1 MKKLLSGLIAASMLF
16 ALCACGG
23 TAQPQNPQTPS
34 GGSGTSSTPPAGGGQ
49 TYNLTFS
56 VMQIESDPAGESAAR
71 IVEKVAERTNN
82 NVVLTPYYNGQLGDY
97 AAVMTEIQMG
107 TIDMAYQ
114 SFSTEIDPVLN
125 ITNVPYSATDWDQV
139 KKLWAPGSY
148 PYQVLDERFANLG
161 VKFLSPVFYGFM
173 GIGGTDIGDFSDI
186 LDPNIKQDALLR
198 VPVMESYVTLG
209 QAMGFRTTTLPWGDL
224 YSALQTGIA
233 DGCIGASASNVW
245 LSFGDVINTYI
256 DMNYVMEIG
265 VGIMNLDKFNALPEE
280 YRQTILEVFEEERV
294 LQADARAQWDKDAV
308 EQMAQANI
316 STYQPTAE
324 ELEPMAEHIRE
335 VCWPYYAELLG
346 QDVLDQ
352 YLEAVEALK

>member
-1 MKKLLSGLIAASMLF
+1 MKKLLSSLIAMSMLVT
-16 ALCACGG
+16 LCACGG
-23 TAQPQNPQTPS
+23 QAQTPS
-34 GGSGTSSTPPAGGGQ
+34 KGSAQSNSSDNGGQ
-49 TYNLTFS
+49 TYNLKFS

-71 IVEKVAERTNN
+71 IVEKVAQRTDNK
-82 NVVLTPYYNGQLGDY
+82 VILTPYYNGQLGDY

-107 TIDMAYQ
+107 TIDLAYQ

-139 KKLWAPGSY
+139 KALWAPGSY
-148 PYQVLDERFANLG
+148 PYQVLDEHFAALG

-173 GIGGTDIGDFSDI
+173 GIGGTDIGSFSDI

-265 VGIMNLDKFNALPEE
+265 VGIMNLDKFNSLPED
-280 YRQTILEVFEEERV
+280 YQKAILEVFEEERV

-316 STYQPTAE
+316 TTYQPTAE
-324 ELEPMAEHIRE
+324 ELAPMAEHIRE
-335 VCWPYYAELLG
+335 VCWPYYSDLLG
-346 QDVLDQ
+346 EDVLNQ
-352 YLEAVEALK
+352 YLDTVESLK

>member
-1 MKKLLSGLIAASMLF
+1 MKKTLSGLIAAAMLL

-23 TAQPQNPQTPS
+23 KTPGGNS
-34 GGSGTSSTPPAGGGQ
+34 AGSGNSSASGGQ
-49 TYNLTFS
+49 TYTLKFS
-56 VMQIESDPAGESAAR
+56 VMQIENDPAGESAAR
-71 IVEKVAERTNN
+71 IVEKVAQRTDN
-82 NVVLTPYYNGQLGDY
+82 NVILTPYYNGQLGDY

-139 KKLWAPGSY
+139 KQLWAPGSY
-148 PYQVLDERFANLG
+148 PYQVLDEHFAVLG
-161 VKFLSPVFYGFM
+161 MKFLSPVFYGFM
-173 GIGGTDIGDFSDI
+173 GIGGSDIGAFPDI
-186 LDPNIKQDALLR
+186 LDPNVKQDALLR

-233 DGCIGASASNVW
+233 DGCIGASASSVW
-245 LSFGDVINTYI
+245 QSFGDVINTYI

-265 VGIMNLDKFNALPEE
+265 VGIMNLEKFNSLPAE
-280 YRQTILEVFEEERV
+280 YQKVILEVFEEERI

-308 EQMAQANI
+308 VQMAQADI

-324 ELEPMAEHIRE
+324 ELAPMAEHIRE
-335 VCWPYYAELLG
+335 VCWPYYAELIG